1 MGIGSRQNGPTSSSF
16 PSLPSS
22 PVGSTSAKGGLKVGD
37 ILVEPFKHLQVPKL
51 LPGLRI
57 VGQQRKH
64 DNRNAQGER
73 GERR

>member
-1 MGIGSRQNGPTSSSF
+1 M
-16 PSLPSS
+16 
-22 PVGSTSAKGGLKVGD
+22 KVGD